1 MESALFSGL
10 QGLFLGVANLGLGQ
24 VIMILV
30 GSALLYLGIKKGYEP
45 LLLVPIGFGAILVN
59 IPLADMMGEE
69 GFLRF
74 FYDAGVL
81 TEVFPL
87 LIFIG
92 IGAMTDFQPLL
103 ENPKIILL
111 GAAGQFGIFL
121 TLLLALAL
129 GFDKLDA
136 VAVAIIGACDGPTA
150 IYVSSKFAPHLL
162 GAMID
167 FGPVLA
173 NPIVLL
179 FGAAG
184 QFGIFLT
191 LFLALWLGF
200 LRQEAVSIAVIGA
213 CDGPTAIFVTS
224 RYAPALLPAVSI
236 AAYSY
241 MSLVPLIQPP
251 IMRLLTTDRERKIVM
266 GVVKQPVSKT
276 TKILFPIVVTIFAS
290 ILAPKGAPLIGT
302 VMLGNLMKESGV
314 VDRLKSASENEIANI
329 VTLLLGLCIGATM
342 EADKFLRAQTLLILG
357 LGFVAISL
365 DTAVGVLFGKL
376 MCFLTGGKI
385 NPLIGAAGISAFPM
399 SARVVQ
405 AEGQKYNK
413 KNYLLMHAMSAN
425 AGGQIGSVIA
435 AAVMLSVLQGMGI
448 IGG

>member
-1 MESALFSGL
+1 MESALVSGV
-10 QGLFLGVANLGLGQ
+10 QGLFAGVVNITIWQ
-24 VIMILV
+24 IIMIAIASV
-30 GSALLYLGIKKGYEP
+30 LLYLGIKKGYEP

-59 IPLADMMGEE
+59 IPLADMMGKE

-103 ENPKIILL
+103 QNPKIILL

-136 VAVAIIGACDGPTA
+136 VAVAVIGACDGPTA
-150 IYVSSKFAPHLL
+150 IYVSSKFAPHML
-162 GAMID
+162 GA
-167 FGPVLA
+167 
-173 NPIVLL
+173 
-179 FGAAG
+179 
-184 QFGIFLT
+184 
-191 LFLALWLGF
+191 
-200 LRQEAVSIAVIGA
+200 VSV
-213 CDGPTAIFVTS
+213 
-224 RYAPALLPAVSI
+224 

-251 IMRLLTTDRERKIVM
+251 IMRALTTEKERQVVM
-266 GVVKQPVSKT
+266 GAAKLEPISKT
-276 TKILFPIVVTIFAS
+276 TKIVFPIAVTIFAS

-302 VMLGNLMKESGV
+302 IMLGNLLRESGV
-314 VDRLKSASENEIANI
+314 VERLRSASENEIANI

-342 EADKFLRAQTLLILG
+342 EADKFLKAQTLLILG
-357 LGFVAISL
+357 LGFIAISL
-365 DTAVGVLFGKL
+365 DTVVGLLFGKL
-376 MCFLTGGKI
+376 MCFMTGGKV

-399 SARVVQ
+399 AARVVQ

-413 KNYLLMHAMSAN
+413 KSYLLMHAMSAN

-448 IGG
+448 VGG

>member
-1 MESALFSGL
+1 MESTLVSGL
-10 QGLFLGVANLGLGQ
+10 QGLFLGVLNLGVGH
-24 VIMILV
+24 VIMLV
-30 GSALLYLGIKKGYEP
+30 VACVLLYLGIGKGYEP
-45 LLLVPIGFGAILVN
+45 LLLVPIGFGAIMVN
-59 IPLADMMGEE
+59 IPLADMMGKE

-103 ENPKIILL
+103 QNPKIILL

-129 GFDKLDA
+129 GMDKLDA
-136 VAVAIIGACDGPTA
+136 VAVAVIGACDGPTA
-150 IYVSSKFAPHLL
+150 IYVSSKFAPHML
-162 GAMID
+162 GA
-167 FGPVLA
+167 
-173 NPIVLL
+173 
-179 FGAAG
+179 
-184 QFGIFLT
+184 
-191 LFLALWLGF
+191 
-200 LRQEAVSIAVIGA
+200 VSV
-213 CDGPTAIFVTS
+213 
-224 RYAPALLPAVSI
+224 

-251 IMRLLTTDRERKIVM
+251 IMRALTTDKE
-266 GVVKQPVSKT
+266 KQIIMSVAKSAPISKT
-276 TKILFPIVVTIFAS
+276 AKIAFPIVVTIFAS
-290 ILAPKGAPLIGT
+290 ILAPKGAPLIAT
-302 VMLGNLMKESGV
+302 VMLGNLFRESGC
-314 VDRLKSASENEIANI
+314 VDRLKNASENEITNI

-342 EADKFLRAQTLLILG
+342 EADRFLRGQTLMVLA
-357 LGFVAISL
+357 LGFIAISL
-365 DTAVGVLFGKL
+365 DTAVGLMFGKV

-405 AEGQKYNK
+405 VEGQKYNK
-413 KNYLLMHAMSAN
+413 KSYLLMHAMSAN

-448 IGG
+448 VGG

>member
-1 MESALFSGL
+1 METALASGL
-10 QGLFLGVANLGLGQ
+10 QGLFLGVANIGIGQ
-24 VIMILV
+24 VIMLATACV
-30 GSALLYLGIKKGYEP
+30 LLYLGIEKGYEP

-59 IPLADMMGEE
+59 IPLADMMGKE

-103 ENPKIILL
+103 QNPKIILL

-129 GFDKLDA
+129 NFEKLDA

-150 IYVSSKFAPHLL
+150 IYVSSKFAPHML
-162 GAMID
+162 GA
-167 FGPVLA
+167 
-173 NPIVLL
+173 
-179 FGAAG
+179 
-184 QFGIFLT
+184 
-191 LFLALWLGF
+191 
-200 LRQEAVSIAVIGA
+200 VSV
-213 CDGPTAIFVTS
+213 
-224 RYAPALLPAVSI
+224 

-251 IMRLLTTDRERKIVM
+251 IMRALTTEKERQIIMSVARTQPISKSSKIV
-266 GVVKQPVSKT
+266 
-276 TKILFPIVVTIFAS
+276 FPIVVTIFAS

-302 VMLGNLMKESGV
+302 VMLGNLMRESGV
-314 VDRLKSASENEIANI
+314 VDRLKSASENEITNI

-342 EADKFLRAQTLLILG
+342 EADKFLRAQTLLVLA

-365 DTAVGVLFGKL
+365 DTAVGLLFGKL
-376 MCFLTGGKI
+376 MCVFSGGKI

-405 AEGQKYNK
+405 TEGQKYNK
-413 KNYLLMHAMSAN
+413 KSYLLMHAMSAN

-448 IGG
+448 IGR

>member
-1 MESALFSGL
+1 MESTLISGL
-10 QGLFLGVANLGLGQ
+10 QGLFLGVANLGLGH
-24 VIMILV
+24 VIMLV
-30 GSALLYLGIKKGYEP
+30 IACLLLYLGIEKGYEP

-59 IPLADMMGEE
+59 IPLADMMGKE

-103 ENPKIILL
+103 QNPKIILL

-129 GFDKLDA
+129 GMEKLDA
-136 VAVAIIGACDGPTA
+136 VAVSIIGACDGPTA
-150 IYVSSKFAPHLL
+150 IYVSSKFAPHML
-162 GAMID
+162 GAIS
-167 FGPVLA
+167 V
-173 NPIVLL
+173 
-179 FGAAG
+179 
-184 QFGIFLT
+184 
-191 LFLALWLGF
+191 
-200 LRQEAVSIAVIGA
+200 
-213 CDGPTAIFVTS
+213 
-224 RYAPALLPAVSI
+224 

-251 IMRLLTTDRERKIVM
+251 IMRALTTEKERKIVM
-266 GVVKQPVSKT
+266 GAAKSQPISKA
-276 TKILFPIVVTIFAS
+276 TKIVFPIVVTIFAS

-302 VMLGNLMKESGV
+302 VMLGNLMRESGC
-314 VDRLKSASENEIANI
+314 VDRLKSASENEITNI

-342 EADKFLRAQTLLILG
+342 EADKFLQAQTLLVLA
-357 LGFVAISL
+357 LGFIAISL
-365 DTAVGVLFGKL
+365 DTAVGVLFGKA
-376 MCFLTGGKI
+376 MCLLTGGKI

-405 AEGQKYNK
+405 VEGQKYNRK
-413 KNYLLMHAMSAN
+413 SYLLMHAMSAN

-448 IGG
+448 VGG

>member
-1 MESALFSGL
+1 MESALAAGF
-10 QGLFLGVANLGLGQ
+10 QGLLLGVVNLGPGQ
-24 VIMILV
+24 VIMLLIGAL
-30 GSALLYLGIKKGYEP
+30 LLYLGISKGYEP

-59 IPLADMMGEE
+59 IPLADMMGKE

-74 FYDAGVL
+74 FYDNGVL

-129 GFDKLDA
+129 GFEKLDA
-136 VAVAIIGACDGPTA
+136 VAVAVIGACDGPTA
-150 IYVSSKFAPHLL
+150 IYVSSKFAPHML
-162 GAMID
+162 GA
-167 FGPVLA
+167 
-173 NPIVLL
+173 
-179 FGAAG
+179 
-184 QFGIFLT
+184 
-191 LFLALWLGF
+191 
-200 LRQEAVSIAVIGA
+200 VSV
-213 CDGPTAIFVTS
+213 
-224 RYAPALLPAVSI
+224 

-251 IMRLLTTDRERKIVM
+251 IMRALTTEKERQIVM
-266 GVVKQPVSKT
+266 GVAKREPISKT
-276 TKILFPIVVTIFAS
+276 TKIVFPVVVTIFAS

-302 VMLGNLMKESGV
+302 VMLGNLMRESGV
-314 VDRLKSASENEIANI
+314 VDRLKAAAENEITNI

-342 EADKFLRAQTLLILG
+342 EAGNFLRGETLLVLC
-357 LGFVAISL
+357 LGFIAISL

-376 MCFLTGGKI
+376 MCTLTGGRI

-405 AEGQKYNK
+405 VEGQKYNK

-448 IGG
+448 VGG

>member
-1 MESALFSGL
+1 MESTLLSGL
-10 QGLFLGVANLGLGQ
+10 QGLFLGVMNLRPEHVVMLLIASG
-24 VIMILV
+24 
-30 GSALLYLGIKKGYEP
+30 LLYLGIKKGYEP

-59 IPLADMMGEE
+59 IPLADMMGKE

-74 FYDAGVL
+74 FYDVGVL
-81 TEVFPL
+81 TEIFPL

-150 IYVSSKFAPHLL
+150 IYVSSKFAPHML
-162 GAMID
+162 GA
-167 FGPVLA
+167 
-173 NPIVLL
+173 
-179 FGAAG
+179 
-184 QFGIFLT
+184 
-191 LFLALWLGF
+191 
-200 LRQEAVSIAVIGA
+200 VSV
-213 CDGPTAIFVTS
+213 
-224 RYAPALLPAVSI
+224 

-251 IMRLLTTDRERKIVM
+251 IMRALTTEKERQIVM
-266 GVVKQPVSKT
+266 GVMKQPVSKT

-342 EADKFLRAQTLLILG
+342 EADKILRGQTLLILA
-357 LGFVAISL
+357 LGFIAISL
-365 DTAVGVLFGKL
+365 DTAVGIMFGKL
-376 MCFLTGGKI
+376 MCLLTGGKI

-405 AEGQKYNK
+405 VEGQKYNK

-448 IGG
+448 VGG

>member
-1 MESALFSGL
+1 MESALSTGL
-10 QGLFLGVANLGLGQ
+10 QGLLLGVVNLSIYQ
-24 VIMILV
+24 VIMLV
-30 GSALLYLGIKKGYEP
+30 IACVLLYLGIEKGYEP
-45 LLLVPIGFGAILVN
+45 LLLVPIGFGAIMVN
-59 IPLADMMGEE
+59 IPLADMMGKE

-103 ENPKIILL
+103 QNPKIILL

-136 VAVAIIGACDGPTA
+136 VAVAVIGACDGPTA
-150 IYVSSKFAPHLL
+150 IYVSSKFAPHML
-162 GAMID
+162 GA
-167 FGPVLA
+167 
-173 NPIVLL
+173 
-179 FGAAG
+179 
-184 QFGIFLT
+184 
-191 LFLALWLGF
+191 
-200 LRQEAVSIAVIGA
+200 VSV
-213 CDGPTAIFVTS
+213 
-224 RYAPALLPAVSI
+224 

-251 IMRLLTTDRERKIVM
+251 IMRALTTNKEKQIIMSAAKSQPISKAAKIA
-266 GVVKQPVSKT
+266 
-276 TKILFPIVVTIFAS
+276 FPIVVTIFAS
-290 ILAPKGAPLIGT
+290 ILAPKGAPLIAT
-302 VMLGNLMKESGV
+302 VMLGNLFRESGC
-314 VDRLKSASENEIANI
+314 VDRLKNCAENELTNI

-342 EADKFLRAQTLLILG
+342 EADKFLKAQTLLVLL
-357 LGFVAISL
+357 LGFIAISL
-365 DTAVGVLFGKL
+365 DTAVGVLFGKA
-376 MCFLTGGKI
+376 MCFMTGGKI

-413 KNYLLMHAMSAN
+413 KSYLLMHAMSAN